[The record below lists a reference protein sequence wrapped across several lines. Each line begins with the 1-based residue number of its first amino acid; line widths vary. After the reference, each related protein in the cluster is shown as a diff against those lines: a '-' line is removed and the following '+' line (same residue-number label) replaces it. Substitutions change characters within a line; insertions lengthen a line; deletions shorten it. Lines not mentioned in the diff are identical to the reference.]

1 MKRKKQTRRE
11 KYEKFDDEAY
21 VNEVLYKDGYRPPE
35 RKRKKRRG
43 TFLGFVTFV
52 LGIVII
58 VFAFLLLFHIQTIEV
73 KGNKHCAQNE
83 VVNWIKKDK
92 FSVNSAYVW
101 WKYNHGNIKQLPL
114 VKSTKITLKNPWT
127 VVATVKEKDISGYIQ
142 AGSQY
147 LYFDKDGTALLKT
160 DKKID
165 KITYIEGMKVDASK
179 VILGKVI
186 PVSDKNV
193 FKRIVEISGLIGKYS
208 LTPDRIVCSGSD
220 LNLYFGS
227 VEVLLGKTN
236 YDVRAAQVKPIL
248 GKLSEQF
255 PGKEGTLHLENFSA
269 ADKAVRFTPKE
280 EKDKEGETSQGQ
292 AKSQEQ

>member
-21 VNEVLYKDGYRPPE
+21 VNEVLYKEGYRPPE
-35 RKRKKRRG
+35 RRRKKRRG
-43 TFLGFVTFV
+43 TFLGFLTFM

-58 VFAFLLLFHIQTIEV
+58 VFAFLLLFHVQTIEV
-73 KGNKHCAQNE
+73 KGNKNCPE
-83 VVNWIKKDK
+83 KDVVNWIKKDK
-92 FSVNSAYVW
+92 LSVNSAYVW
-101 WKYNHGNIKQLPL
+101 WKYNHGNVKQLPL

-127 VVATVKEKDISGYIQ
+127 VVAAVKEKDISGYIE
-142 AGSQY
+142 ADGQY
-147 LYFDKDGTALLKT
+147 FYFDKDGTALLKS

-165 KITYIEGMKVDASK
+165 KITYIEGMKVEASK
-179 VILGKVI
+179 VVIGKVL

-208 LTPDRIVCSGSD
+208 LTPDRIVCAGSD
-220 LNLYFGS
+220 LNLYFGG
-227 VEVLLGKTN
+227 VEVMLGKTN

-248 GKLSEQF
+248 EKLSEQF

-280 EKDKEGETSQGQ
+280 DKEGGDSQGKN
-292 AKSQEQ
+292 KSQEQ